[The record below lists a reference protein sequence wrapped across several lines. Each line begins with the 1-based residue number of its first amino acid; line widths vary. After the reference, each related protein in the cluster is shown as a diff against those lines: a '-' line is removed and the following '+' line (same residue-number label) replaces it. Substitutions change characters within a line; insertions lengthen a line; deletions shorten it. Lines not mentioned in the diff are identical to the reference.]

1 MVVLVRCE
9 SDVHSPG
16 ALISADEVDY
26 IGPYLEPMVLSAWHK
41 PGRRHN
47 L

>member
-26 IGPYLEPMVLSAWHK
+26 IGPYLEPMVLSA
-41 PGRRHN
+41 
-47 L
+47 